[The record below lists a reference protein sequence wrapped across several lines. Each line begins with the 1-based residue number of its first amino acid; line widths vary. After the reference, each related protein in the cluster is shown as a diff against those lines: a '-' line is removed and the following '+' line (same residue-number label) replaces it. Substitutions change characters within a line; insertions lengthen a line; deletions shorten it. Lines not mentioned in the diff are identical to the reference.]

1 MSNLSSEADIL
12 IGRKAEQEELAHA
25 LQSGRPELI
34 AIFGR
39 RRVGKTYLI
48 RTFFKRTL
56 CFELTG
62 VRDASRAEQLKA
74 FARALE
80 SVTQFKHQAPRDWPE
95 AFQQLTEYLRQR
107 FQKGRQVVF
116 IDELPWI
123 ASRRSGFLT
132 AFEHFW
138 NSWGSRQNDLIVV
151 ICGSA
156 ASWMIAKVLHQ
167 RGGLHNRV
175 TRRLPLQ
182 PFNLNETEAFLRL
195 RGIQLDRR
203 QIIELTM
210 ALGGI
215 PYYLDHVR
223 KGRSAAQ
230 NIDALFFAR
239 TAPLRDE
246 FDQLFAALFEH
257 FERHVSVIRALARK
271 PSGLTRNEII
281 AASRVS
287 GGGNM
292 SLILSELETSGFIC
306 RMSPFGRTERDSIYR
321 LIDELT
327 LFHLRW
333 VEGKRQR
340 SEGDKWVQIRATPPW
355 YAWSGYAFENL
366 CLQQVAE
373 IKRALGIAGVQTES
387 SSWRHASVNSTDRGA
402 QIDLLI
408 DRRDGVINLC
418 EMKFSEG
425 EFVIDK
431 KYAGELRNKVQTFRR
446 VTGTRKALFLTMV
459 TTYGVKR
466 NDYQIELVQNSV
478 MADALFET

>member
-1 MSNLSSEADIL
+1 MRSASLEADVL

-62 VRDASRAEQLKA
+62 VRDASRTEQLRA
-74 FARALE
+74 FAGALE
-80 SVTQFKHQAPRDWPE
+80 SVTQYKHQAPRDWSE
-95 AFQQLTEYLRQR
+95 AFQQLMSYLQERL
-107 FQKGRQVVF
+107 QKGRQVVF

-138 NSWGSRQNDLIVV
+138 NSWGSRQLNLIVV

-182 PFNLNETEAFLRL
+182 PFNLHETEAFLRL

-203 QIIELTM
+203 QIVEITM

-215 PYYLDHVR
+215 PYYLDYLR

-239 TAPLRDE
+239 TAPLKDE

-271 PSGLTRNEII
+271 PSGLTRNELI
-281 AASRVS
+281 AASKVPS
-287 GGGNM
+287 GGNM
-292 SLILSELETSGFIC
+292 SLILSELETSGFVC
-306 RMSPFGRTERDSIYR
+306 RMTPFGRTERDSLYR

-333 VEGKRQR
+333 VEGKSQSSQGGEWAR
-340 SEGDKWVQIRATPPW
+340 IRATPPW

-373 IKRALGIAGVQTES
+373 IKRALGISGVQTES
-387 SSWRHASVNSTDRGA
+387 SSWRHAPVNSTDRGA
-402 QIDLLI
+402 QIDLVI

-418 EMKFSEG
+418 EMKFGED

-431 KYAGELRNKVQTFRR
+431 KYAGELRNKIQTFRR

-466 NDYQIELVQNSV
+466 NDYQVELVQNSV
-478 MADALFET
+478 TADALFVA